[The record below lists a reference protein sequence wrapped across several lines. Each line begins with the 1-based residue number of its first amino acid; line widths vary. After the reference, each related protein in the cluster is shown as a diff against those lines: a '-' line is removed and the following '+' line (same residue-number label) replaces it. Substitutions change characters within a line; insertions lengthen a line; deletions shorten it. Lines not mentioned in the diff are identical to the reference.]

1 MNIIR
6 KKIALFLGGW
16 FCYKKSTHCQ
26 QKFYTGWKCFLVFS
40 VTSHLKHLHYYS
52 GWDLLVR
59 WKMKDRIF
67 VAKFFSCAV
76 SELAS
81 LCVVSDGS
89 LKDLQMNNSLEIAAV
104 EIHCLKNER
113 SGCSA
118 QVLTTTGIWICVSS
132 ADVCWESLIVRKCWD
147 RVSKKMNRMYLSPYY
162 WYELWMQK

>member
-1 MNIIR
+1 
-6 KKIALFLGGW
+6 
-16 FCYKKSTHCQ
+16 
-26 QKFYTGWKCFLVFS
+26 
-40 VTSHLKHLHYYS
+40 
-52 GWDLLVR
+52 
-59 WKMKDRIF
+59 MKDRIF
-67 VAKFFSCAV
+67 VAKFFSCAM

-118 QVLTTTGIWICVSS
+118 QVLTTTGVWICVSS

-147 RVSKKMNRMYLSPYY
+147 KVSKEMNKVFITIL
-162 WYELWMQK
+162 LV